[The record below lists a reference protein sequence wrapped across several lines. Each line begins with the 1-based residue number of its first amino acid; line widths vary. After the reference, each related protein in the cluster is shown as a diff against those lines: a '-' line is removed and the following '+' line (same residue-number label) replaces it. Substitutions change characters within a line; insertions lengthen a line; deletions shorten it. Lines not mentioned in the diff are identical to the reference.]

1 MVTPLQTLSA
11 VASSQKHETF
21 ARSKYNAADLRTNQ
35 EVKGV
40 RAETQG
46 PQRWIATSSL
56 RA

>member
-56 RA
+56 RM